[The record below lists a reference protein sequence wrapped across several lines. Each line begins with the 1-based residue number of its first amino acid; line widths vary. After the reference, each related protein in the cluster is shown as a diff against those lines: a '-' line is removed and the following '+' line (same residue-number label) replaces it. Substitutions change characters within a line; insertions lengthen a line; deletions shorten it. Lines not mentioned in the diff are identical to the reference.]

1 MLYKSPTYGKV
12 FGNIC
17 AIDLVLHAILP
28 DLLLQIVNNCNVNFL
43 CVQAQ
48 TWKYFPQESWGIVF
62 NGKKKK
68 HNEISNYIR
77 KLSSDSLIKQM
88 RYLFLSGMNLVRL
101 SSLAGLLL
109 LSAFWEVPYFAAPA
123 PEKHLTQH
131 HGPIPSLHLPVG
143 KTTCDTEAKRD
154 SPGTNRKW
162 TLKYYD
168 WL

>member
-17 AIDLVLHAILP
+17 AIDLVLHAVLP
-28 DLLLQIVNNCNVNFL
+28 DLLLQIVNNCNVNILVCASTNLKVLPPGIMGDCF
-43 CVQAQ
+43 Q
-48 TWKYFPQESWGIVF
+48 WEKKY
-62 NGKKKK
+62 
-68 HNEISNYIR
+68 NEISNYIR

-109 LSAFWEVPYFAAPA
+109 LSAFWAVPYFAVPA

-143 KTTCDTEAKRD
+143 KTTCDTEAK
-154 SPGTNRKW
+154 
-162 TLKYYD
+162 
-168 WL
+168 